1 MRPRG
6 ELKRHELI
14 GLDVEIV
21 SSTHPGYIGLRG
33 RVVDETRRMLMI
45 ESDGVERKV
54 PKATCVFEFDDQGR
68 KERVKGADIEFRPE
82 DRVKR
87 VK

>member
-14 GLDVEIV
+14 GLDVEVV
-21 SSTHPGYIGLRG
+21 SSTHPGYVGLRG
-33 RVVDETRRMLMI
+33 RVVDETQSMLVI
-45 ESDGVERKV
+45 ESDGVEKKV
-54 PKATCVFEFDDQGR
+54 PKTTCVFEFGDQGR
-68 KERVKGADIEFRPE
+68 KERVKGSDIEFKPE

>member
-6 ELKRHELI
+6 DLKRHELI
-14 GLDVEIV
+14 GLEVEIV
-21 SSTHPGYIGLRG
+21 TSTHPGYVGMRGL
-33 RVVDETRRMLMI
+33 VVDETRRMLVI
-45 ESDGVERKV
+45 EIGGAEKKV
-54 PKATCVFEFDDQGR
+54 PKGACVFEFLDGDR
-68 KERVKGADIEFRPE
+68 RERIEGADIEFRPE

>member
-1 MRPRG
+1 MSPKG

-14 GLDVEIV
+14 GLKVEIL
-21 SSTHPGYIGLRG
+21 SSTHPGYIGMSG
-33 RVVDETRRMLMI
+33 RVVDETKRMLVI
-45 ESDGVERKV
+45 EIAGADKKV
-54 PKATCVFEFDDQGR
+54 PKAGCVFEFDDAGR
-68 KERVKGADIEFRPE
+68 KERVEGSEIEFRPE

>member
-6 ELKRHELI
+6 DLKRHELI
-14 GLDVEIV
+14 GLEVEIV
-21 SSTHPGYIGLRG
+21 NSTHPGYIGVRG
-33 RVVDETRRMLMI
+33 RVVDETRRMLEI
-45 ESDGVERKV
+45 ESEGAEKKV
-54 PKATCVFEFDDQGR
+54 PKGSCVFEFVDGGHR
-68 KERVKGADIEFRPE
+68 ERIEGADIEFRPE

>member
-1 MRPRG
+1 MNPRG
-6 ELKRHELI
+6 DLKRHELI

-21 SSTHPGYIGLRG
+21 ASTHQGYIGIRG
-33 RVVDETRRMLMI
+33 RVVDETKSMLVI
-45 ESDGVERKV
+45 ESDGADKKV
-54 PKATCVFEFDDQGR
+54 PKAACVFEFVDGGTR
-68 KERVKGADIEFRPE
+68 ERIEGAEIEFRPE